1 MRFMRDQKGTDT
13 LEWLVVAVIIVAI
26 IGGAILA
33 LTGTIKSRLEAIND
47 AL

>member
-1 MRFMRDQKGTDT
+1 MEFMRDQKGTNT
-13 LEWLVVAVIIVAI
+13 LEWLVVAVIIVAN

-33 LTGTIKSRLEAIND
+33 LTDTIKSRLEAIND